1 VFGVRGA
8 AHGTNPATRRLPV
21 ARWLSSAID
30 AHTRVLLQPSCCLQA
45 FYKSARVEWVPV
57 GVVGAIVPWN
67 WPFHNIINPI
77 SAAVMSG
84 NAIVIK
90 VCAVLCCV
98 PEWAGEGKGWGR
110 LLLLIWVRTFYCGA
124 VNKSRSPTCMSRCC
138 AVAASGRAFVAG
150 V

>member
-1 VFGVRGA
+1 MTGTHT
-8 AHGTNPATRRLPV
+8 HGTNSAVHGLPV
-21 ARWLSSAID
+21 VLAECSCRTCCCRCNNLCCVVSYLS
-30 AHTRVLLQPSCCLQA
+30 VCVQA

-90 VCAVLCCV
+90 VCV
-98 PEWAGEGKGWGR
+98 
-110 LLLLIWVRTFYCGA
+110 LLIETEG
-124 VNKSRSPTCMSRCC
+124 
-138 AVAASGRAFVAG
+138 G
-150 V
+150 